1 MSLKDQ
7 ITKDLDIFIN
17 PDEFADYHN
26 IDGEQILCI
35 IDEDNLGPIKK
46 PADYPG
52 VFQSI
57 ITVFCK
63 LEELGY
69 RPVKDQAISVNNRD
83 YYVLSCA
90 ESAGMLEIK
99 LEANLS

>member
-7 ITKDLDIFIN
+7 LAKDLDIFIN
-17 PDEFADYHN
+17 QDEFADYHN
-26 IDGEQILCI
+26 IDGEQVLCV
-35 IDEDNLGPIKK
+35 IDEDNLGPIKNS
-46 PADYPG
+46 ADYPG

-57 ITVFCK
+57 ITVSCK
-63 LEELGY
+63 LEDLGY
-69 RPVKDQAISVNNRD
+69 RPVVDQVMSIDNRD
-83 YYVLSCA
+83 YHVLSCA